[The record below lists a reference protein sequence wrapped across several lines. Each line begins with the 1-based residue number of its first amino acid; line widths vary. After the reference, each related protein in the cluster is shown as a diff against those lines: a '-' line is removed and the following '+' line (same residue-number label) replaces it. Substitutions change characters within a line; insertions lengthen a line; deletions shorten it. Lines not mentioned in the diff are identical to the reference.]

1 MEIKKNKW
9 GLWLIALVLGFLW
22 AYGLTTRIGLFSVSP
37 LWLKAI
43 ILIGLGANSSL
54 LAALLLREFLNWTAG
69 KKTKLILAGL
79 AILLTA
85 AIFLLAPYHAVPFR
99 TTHTLALTPLDSEV
113 KLVEVL
119 SPDDNL
125 IDRSLFE
132 TSGDV
137 VAFDVNGFRLSSGGT
152 LTFRQSMTG
161 GLTLIFTQD
170 SGPAQITWD
179 EISVSIDPDQV
190 LSKPTIKPPVGR

>member
-79 AILLTA
+79 ANRRASWNARVFIEGRERFDLAAWTA
-85 AIFLLAPYHAVPFR
+85 RHGRPDIGGISTITATVKRGYQLAAECRARGIPAN
-99 TTHTLALTPLDSEV
+99 A
-113 KLVEVL
+113 
-119 SPDDNL
+119 
-125 IDRSLFE
+125 
-132 TSGDV
+132 
-137 VAFDVNGFRLSSGGT
+137 SS
-152 LTFRQSMTG
+152 
-161 GLTLIFTQD
+161 
-170 SGPAQITWD
+170 
-179 EISVSIDPDQV
+179 
-190 LSKPTIKPPVGR
+190 